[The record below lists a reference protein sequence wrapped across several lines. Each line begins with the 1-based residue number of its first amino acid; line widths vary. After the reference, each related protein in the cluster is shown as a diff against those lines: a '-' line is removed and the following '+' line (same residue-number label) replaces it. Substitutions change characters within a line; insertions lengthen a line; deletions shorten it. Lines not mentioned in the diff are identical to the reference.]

1 MPTQAVYRLLQVRW
15 PTPRHAMH
23 HVVQAVYGL
32 LQARCAPRLLVDR
45 GTENARSLQYLRRA
59 PAMFADLRVVHLC
72 RHPYSVRAQPWP

>member
-1 MPTQAVYRLLQVRW
+1 MYV
-15 PTPRHAMH
+15 
-23 HVVQAVYGL
+23 L

-72 RHPYSVRAQPWP
+72 RHPYSVRA